1 MTHALDVDV
10 VRSLT
15 IAPELRADQKSDS
28 LGVLRGHFSVFDN
41 WYGVSSMWEGDFLER
56 TAPGF
61 VAQTIAANRDKMR
74 VQFDHGFDNQ
84 IGAKSLGAV
93 RELREDQTGAYF
105 EVELDDTTFN
115 RDLLPGFKRG
125 AYGSSFRMKVI
136 EDTWNDKP
144 VRSEFNPDGKP
155 ERTILRADVME
166 FGPVAWPANPAATA
180 QMRSDTDVFYDKL
193 RSQDRG
199 AFEAA
204 CRAANIQI
212 PDFPA
217 ANPLRER
224 EEGRGQDSEPGKA
237 APSNSN
243 TSKTFSYSRRAL
255 HRKLLA
261 RGISHA

>member
-1 MTHALDVDV
+1 MTGAIAVDV

-15 IAPELRADQKSDS
+15 VAPELRADKGSDA
-28 LGVLRGHFSVFDN
+28 LGVLRGHFSVFNN
-41 WYGVSSMWEGDFLER
+41 WYHVASAWEGNFFER

-61 VAQTIAANRDKMR
+61 VAQTIVANRESMR

-84 IGAKSLGAV
+84 IGSKSLGAV
-93 RELREDQTGAYF
+93 RELREDETGAYF

-115 RDLLPGFKRG
+115 RDLLPGFRRG
-125 AYGSSFRMKVI
+125 AYGSSFRMKVL
-136 EDTWNDKP
+136 EDSWNDNP
-144 VRSEFNPDGKP
+144 VRSEGNPEGHP
-155 ERTILRADVME
+155 ERTIIRADVME

-199 AFEAA
+199 AYEAA
-204 CRAANIQI
+204 CRAANFLI

-217 ANPLRER
+217 ANPSRER
-224 EEGRGQDSEPGKA
+224 EEGRGQDGEPGKA
-237 APSNSN
+237 AQSN
-243 TSKTFSYSRRAL
+243 SKTFSYSRRAL

-261 RGISHA
+261 RGIS

>member
-1 MTHALDVDV
+1 MPAIAVDV

-15 IAPELRADQKSDS
+15 IAPELRADKSSDA
-28 LGVLRGHFSVFDN
+28 LGVLRGHFSVFNN
-41 WYGVSSMWEGDFLER
+41 WYDVSSVWEGNFLER
-56 TAPGF
+56 TASGF
-61 VAQTIAANRDKMR
+61 VAQTIVANRDSMR

-84 IGAKSLGAV
+84 IGSKSLGAV
-93 RELREDQTGAYF
+93 RELREDETGAYF

-125 AYGSSFRMKVI
+125 AYGSSFRMKVL

-144 VRSEFNPDGKP
+144 VRSESNPEGKP

-204 CRAANIQI
+204 SRAANIQI
-212 PDFPA
+212 PDFPVRSLDPGA
-217 ANPLRER
+217 A
-224 EEGRGQDSEPGKA
+224 GSRGQDSEPGKA
-237 APSNSN
+237 AQSQQQF
-243 TSKTFSYSRRAL
+243 TQRRKAL
-255 HRKLLA
+255 HRALRK
-261 RGISHA
+261 RGIV